1 MKKTIVVFTID
12 YPDPLMDK
20 ELPLLAKN
28 FETVYLLPQNLK
40 GNSTLPPNV
49 HVFSIFKR
57 VDLRKPLPLLI
68 NHFLRICRVY
78 VNTLVTSAYRKNYF
92 LYVKSFVGHF
102 LLEMEKIE
110 PLRKFIREHN
120 LHDAIFYDY
129 WLVDTTLALAELK
142 REGVIA
148 HSIARTHRFD
158 LYHEIQ
164 FEKHVPFQE
173 YRIKQLD
180 KVFTISRHGFDY
192 LHEKLPLKLH
202 GKIGLNYLG
211 VAFRKVELLTKK
223 EKNIYTIVSC
233 STVVSVKRVGLLVDV
248 LSQCH
253 LPIRWVHFGDGPLM
267 SQVKEKV
274 GKLPSNI
281 QADLR
286 GSQPN
291 EKVLEYYQSNYVDL
305 FVSLSDSEGL
315 PVSMMEAIQFGIPI
329 LACSICGIPE
339 IVNDQTGVL
348 VKVDDSIEVLVEKL
362 QHSLLAQS
370 FDRKAIRLF
379 FENRFNVEKNFAQF
393 INDLAAQFPMHFKTS
408 ETNSLSTYT
417 QCAQC
422 VLDTSDDPNITFDK
436 NGLCSYCQ
444 RYDLEEAS
452 LLNKPLGL
460 AAELNVWVQVI
471 KSAGKGQKYDCI
483 LGISGGV
490 DSTYLA
496 YKAKELGL
504 RPLLVHFDNGW
515 NSELAVKNIENIV
528 TKLGFDLHTFVIDW
542 DEFRSLQL
550 AFLRASVID
559 VELPTD
565 HAMLATLY
573 NLALQHNI
581 KYILSGHN
589 IVSELILPENWY
601 FNKRDH
607 VHIQAINDQF
617 GEVPLKTFPLL
628 TSKLKFLV
636 SYHEIQSVALLN
648 YLPYNKEEV
657 KKVIMEKLE
666 WRDYGGK
673 HYESIFTRFYQ
684 GYILI
689 KKFGVDKR
697 KAHLSNL
704 ICSRQITKEQ
714 AIAQLEKPAYDPQ
727 VFATDYEFV
736 VKKFKLTKAEFEE
749 IMNRPVKKHTDYP
762 VDVSIYDRF
771 TILRLVRP
779 FWLGFKKMRQKLKPA
794 TV

>member
-1 MKKTIVVFTID
+1 MKKTIVVFTIE
-12 YPDPLMDK
+12 YPDPLLDK
-20 ELPLLAKN
+20 ELPYLAAN
-28 FETVYLLPQNLK
+28 FEKVYLLPQNLI
-40 GNSTLPPNV
+40 GTPSLPPNV
-49 HVFSIFKR
+49 EAFSIFKKVNLKR
-57 VDLRKPLPLLI
+57 PIPLLFK
-68 NHFLRICRVY
+68 HFFRIIRIY
-78 VNTLVTSAYRKNYF
+78 SSKLTNSTYRKYYIT
-92 LYVKSFVGHF
+92 YVKSFLGYLV
-102 LLEMEKIE
+102 LELEKVK
-110 PLRKFIREHN
+110 PLRTFIEKHH
-120 LHDAIFYDY
+120 LQEAIFYDY
-129 WLVDTTLALAELK
+129 WLVDATLALAELK
-142 REGVIA
+142 REGLIRY
-148 HSIARTHRFD
+148 SIARTHGFD
-158 LYHEIQ
+158 LYHERQ
-164 FEKHVPFQE
+164 FEKHVAFQE
-173 YRIKQLD
+173 YRVAYLD
-180 KVFTISRHGFDY
+180 KVFAISNHGFEY
-192 LHEKLPLKLH
+192 LHHKLPKELH
-202 GKIGLNYLG
+202 SRIGLNYLG
-211 VAFRKVELLTKK
+211 VAPRKIELVSKK
-223 EKNIYTIVSC
+223 AGDVCTIVSC
-233 STVVSVKRVGLLVDV
+233 SAVIGLKRVALLVDV
-248 LSQCH
+248 LKRCS

-267 SQVKEKV
+267 DEVKEKV
-274 GKLPSNI
+274 KELPSHI
-281 QADLR
+281 QVDLK

-291 EKVLEYYQSNYVDL
+291 EKVMEFYQHNYVDL
-305 FVSLSDSEGL
+305 FVSFSQYEGL
-315 PVSMMEAIQFGIPI
+315 PVSMMEAIQFGIPVM
-329 LACSICGIPE
+329 ACDIYGIPE
-339 IVNDQTGVL
+339 IVTAQTGVL
-348 VKVDDSIEVLVEKL
+348 VKVDDGEDA
-362 QHSLLAQS
+362 LALMLEQTLRTQP
-370 FDRKAIRLF
+370 FDREKIRQF
-379 FENRFNVEKNFAQF
+379 FENRFNAERNFEQF
-393 INDLAAQFPMHFKTS
+393 IDDISAQLPMQGAPTS
-408 ETNSLSTYT
+408 SSSNIAYQ
-417 QCAQC
+417 QCTRC
-422 VLDTSDDPNITFDK
+422 VLDTSDDPSITF
-436 NGLCSYCQ
+436 NQQGVCSYCQ
-444 RYDLEEAS
+444 RYDSEEKLLLKSPENMQVELET
-452 LLNKPLGL
+452 
-460 AAELNVWVQVI
+460 WVNRM
-471 KSAGKGQKYDCI
+471 KMAGKGQKYDCI

-496 YKAKELGL
+496 YKAKEFGL

-573 NLALQHNI
+573 NLALQHKI

-657 KKVIMEKLE
+657 KKVIMDKLE

-736 VKKFKLTKAEFEE
+736 LKKFKLTKAEFEE
-749 IMNRPVKKHTDYP
+749 IMSRPVKKHTDYP
-762 VDVSIYDRF
+762 VDISIYDRY

>member
-1 MKKTIVVFTID
+1 MKRTIVVFTID

-40 GNSTLPPNV
+40 GNSILPPNV
-49 HVFSIFKR
+49 HAFSIFKR
-57 VDLRKPLPLLI
+57 VDLSKPLPLLVRS
-68 NHFLRICRVY
+68 FLRVCRIY
-78 VNTLVTSAYRKNYF
+78 GNTLITSRYRKNYF
-92 LYVKSFVGHF
+92 LYVKSFVGHL
-102 LLEMEKIE
+102 LLEMEKIK
-110 PLRKFIREHN
+110 PLREFINEHQ

-142 REGVIA
+142 REGVIV
-148 HSIARTHRFD
+148 HSIARSHRFD

-173 YRIKQLD
+173 YRIKFLD

-192 LHEKLPLKLH
+192 LRAKLPPKLQK
-202 GKIGLNYLG
+202 KIGLNYLG
-211 VAFRKVELLTKK
+211 VASRKIELLEKK
-223 EKNIYTIVSC
+223 EKDGYTIVSC
-233 STVVSVKRVGLLVDV
+233 STVVTVKRVGLLVDV
-248 LSQCH
+248 LKKCQ

-267 SQVKEKV
+267 YQVKEKV
-274 GKLPSNI
+274 SKLPSHI
-281 QADLR
+281 QTDLK

-305 FVSLSDSEGL
+305 FVSLSNSEGL

-329 LACSICGIPE
+329 MACSICGIPE
-339 IVNDQTGVL
+339 IVSDQTGVL
-348 VKVDDSIEVLVEKL
+348 VKVDDSIDVLAERL
-362 QHSLLAQS
+362 QHTLLTQS
-370 FDRKAIRLF
+370 FDRKNIQLF
-379 FENRFNVEKNFAQF
+379 FENRFKVENNFEQF
-393 INDLAAQFPMHFKTS
+393 ISNLSAQFPMQGVPTIPSSIIK
-408 ETNSLSTYT
+408 YQ
-417 QCAQC
+417 QCTRC
-422 VLDTSDDPNITFDK
+422 VLDTTDDPSITF
-436 NGLCSYCQ
+436 NQQSVCSYCQ
-444 RYDLEEAS
+444 RYDAEEKVLHKS
-452 LLNKPLGL
+452 SEEMQ
-460 AAELNVWVQVI
+460 AELASWINRI
-471 KSAGKGQKYDCI
+471 KVAGKGQRYDCI

-496 YKAKELGL
+496 YKAKEFGL

-542 DEFRSLQL
+542 NEFRSLQL

-573 NLALQHNI
+573 NLALQHKV

-589 IVSELILPENWY
+589 IVSELVLPENWY

-628 TSKLKFLV
+628 TSRLKFLTAF
-636 SYHEIQSVALLN
+636 HEIQSVALLN

-657 KKVIMEKLE
+657 KKVIIDKLE

-704 ICSRQITKEQ
+704 ICSRQITKKQ
-714 AIAQLEKPAYDPQ
+714 AIALLEKPAYDPQ

-736 VKKFKLTKAEFEE
+736 LKKFKLTKAEFEE
-749 IMNRPVKKHTDYP
+749 IMGRPVKKHTDYP
-762 VDVSIYDRF
+762 VDVSIYDRYA
-771 TILRLVRP
+771 ILKLVRP
-779 FWLGFKKMRQKLKPA
+779 FWIGFKKLRLKLRPTKG
-794 TV
+794 

>member
-1 MKKTIVVFTID
+1 MNKTIVVFTIE
-12 YPDPLMDK
+12 YPDPLLDK
-20 ELPLLAKN
+20 ELPYLAAN
-28 FETVYLLPQNLK
+28 FDKVYLLPQNLI
-40 GNSTLPPNV
+40 GTPSLPANV
-49 HVFSIFKR
+49 EVFSIFKK
-57 VDLRKPLPLLI
+57 VDLQRPIPLLV
-68 NHFLRICRVY
+68 NHFYSLVRIYCSVLINSTFR
-78 VNTLVTSAYRKNYF
+78 RHYF
-92 LYVKSFVGHF
+92 FYVKSFLGH
-102 LLEMEKIE
+102 LILELEKVE
-110 PLRKFIREHN
+110 PLETFVKNHN
-120 LHDAIFYDY
+120 LQSALYYDY
-129 WLVDTTLALAELK
+129 WLVDATIAMAELK
-142 REGVIA
+142 RRKVIKY
-148 HSIARTHRFD
+148 SIARTHNFD
-158 LYHEIQ
+158 LYHERQ
-164 FEKHVPFQE
+164 FEKHVSFQE
-173 YRIKQLD
+173 YRISYLD
-180 KVFTISRHGFDY
+180 RVYTISKHGYDY
-192 LHEKLPLKLH
+192 LKA
-202 GKIGLNYLG
+202 KIPTVFHHKVRLNYLG
-211 VAFRKVELLTKK
+211 IESRLINPIAR
-223 EKNIYTIVSC
+223 EKRDTYTIVSC
-233 STVVSVKRVGLLVDV
+233 SYVVSVKRVGLLADV
-248 LSQCH
+248 LRECS
-253 LPIRWVHFGDGPLM
+253 LPIKWIHFGDGILM
-267 SQVKEKV
+267 NEVLSKV
-274 GKLPSNI
+274 HLLPKNVTVE
-281 QADLR
+281 LR

-291 EKVLEYYQSNYVDL
+291 DNVLDYYQKNHVDL
-305 FVSLSDSEGL
+305 FVSLSTIEGL
-315 PVSMMEAIQFGIPI
+315 PVSMMEAIQFGIPVF
-329 LACSICGIPE
+329 ACGVYGIPE
-339 IVNDQTGVL
+339 IVTEQTGILIDVNLPKEQIAAALEQVL
-348 VKVDDSIEVLVEKL
+348 LTQPFDSSVIQEFWENHFSVK
-362 QHSLLAQS
+362 
-370 FDRKAIRLF
+370 
-379 FENRFNVEKNFAQF
+379 KNFNLF
-393 INDLAAQFPMHFKTS
+393 IDDIASLFSMDRNFRLGSIDAAIQ
-408 ETNSLSTYT
+408 
-417 QCAQC
+417 QCTRC
-422 VLDTSDDPNITFDK
+422 VLDTTDDPSITF
-436 NGLCSYCQ
+436 NQQGVCSYCQ
-444 RYDLEEAS
+444 RYDAEEKVLLKSPENMQVELETWI
-452 LLNKPLGL
+452 NR
-460 AAELNVWVQVI
+460 I
-471 KSAGKGQKYDCI
+471 KAAGKGQKYDCI

-496 YKAKELGL
+496 YKAKEFGL

-573 NLALQHNI
+573 NLALQHKI

-628 TSKLKFLV
+628 TSRLKFLT
-636 SYHEIQSVALLN
+636 SYHDIQSVALLN

-736 VKKFKLTKAEFEE
+736 LKKFKLTKTEFEE
-749 IMNRPVKKHTDYP
+749 IMSRPVKKHTDYP
-762 VDVSIYDRF
+762 VDISIYDRY

-779 FWLGFKKMRQKLKPA
+779 FWLGFKKMREKLKPA
-794 TV
+794 TG